1 VKDLNYQ
8 LKELCRRNRDG
19 GYATQAGRG
28 RMLDLIATQL
38 HELGYRGM
46 RPASLKPK
54 HVDALVSHWRE
65 QGISTGTLKNRLSA
79 VRWWAGKVN
88 KHGVVARDNAAYG
101 IGARTFVTKES
112 KAQTL
117 DQAKLAR
124 IEDVYVRMSVR
135 LQAAFGLRREEA
147 IKFNPSY
154 AIRGDHI
161 ALKSS
166 WTKGGRARTIPI
178 TNGYQHHLLRE
189 AKALAKGGSLIPAHL
204 KYVQQQNRYDRQ
216 THMAGMSKLHGLR
229 HDYAQRRYR
238 QLTGWRCPASGGP
251 AAKDL
256 SPEQR
261 AIDQEVRL
269 TISHELGHAR
279 ESITAVYLG
288 R

>member
-1 VKDLNYQ
+1 
-8 LKELCRRNRDG
+8 
-19 GYATQAGRG
+19 
-28 RMLDLIATQL
+28 
-38 HELGYRGM
+38 
-46 RPASLKPK
+46 
-54 HVDALVSHWRE
+54 
-65 QGISTGTLKNRLSA
+65 
-79 VRWWAGKVN
+79 VN
-88 KHGVVARDNAAYG
+88 KQGVVARDNSAYG
-101 IGARTFVTKES
+101 IGARQFVAKES

-117 DQAKLAR
+117 DQVKVAR
-124 IEDVYVRMSVR
+124 IEDAHVRMSVR

-189 AKALAKGGSLIPAHL
+189 ARALAKGGSLIPAHL
-204 KYVQQQNRYDRQ
+204 KYIQQQNRYDRQ
-216 THMAGMSKLHGLR
+216 TRKAGLSKLHGLR
-229 HDYAQRRYR
+229 HDYAQTRYQ
-238 QLTGWRCPASGGP
+238 QLTGWPCPARGGLLS
-251 AAKDL
+251 KDL

-261 AIDQEVRL
+261 AIDQDARL

-279 ESITAVYLG
+279 ESISAVYLD